1 MRRIATPTRQL
12 NKFGPGRDG
21 FTDGD
26 PIAGIPSTDLEADWF
41 DALQE
46 EAAAIAEYGGVA
58 LDPNDNTQLLQ
69 GIQRL
74 IAVALTS
81 RPLICSILDL
91 PTTNVGPI
99 IVTECS
105 EVWTWANTAF
115 FTGYRSLL
123 CGRPLDGHTAAP
135 LASEVD
141 AVGGLLPKVG
151 VYAGLWGYAQ
161 EQSLVRTEAVWQAN
175 RGAHWFSDYSAT
187 QFRVPDLRDM
197 FRRFT
202 GTDLDTANAR
212 TVGSR
217 QLQALLAHHHELS
230 SRSIAVG
237 AGGLLTS
244 PPAPRLAGGGSRRI
258 PADLRLGRSTSPTL
272 LGFMFDVPFTANA
285 RTLATRQSDAM
296 QNVVGSVGDIPGL
309 VAVSSGPF
317 SMQVAGSGGYGAGD
331 VIYRRAVFDLSRS
344 ARTSTETRGANVAY
358 HPESTPDVRLTAN
371 ARTLASRQAPQIQ
384 SHAHNL
390 RYSNTAGAVGGNQ
403 SVLDGGGALTY
414 STLTTG
420 GTETRPV
427 NAAYHPRVHA

>member
-1 MRRIATPTRQL
+1 MRRISTPTREL

-26 PIAGIPSTDLEADWF
+26 PIAGRVSTDLEADWF

-46 EAAAIAEYGGVA
+46 EVAAVAEYGGVA
-58 LDPNDNTQLLQ
+58 LNPSDNTQVLQ
-69 GIQRL
+69 GILRI
-74 IAVALTS
+74 IAEKLTS

-91 PTTNVGPI
+91 PTTDVGPI

-151 VYAGLWGYAQ
+151 AYAGLWGYAQ

-212 TVGSR
+212 
-217 QLQALLAHHHELS
+217 A
-230 SRSIAVG
+230 
-237 AGGLLTS
+237 
-244 PPAPRLAGGGSRRI
+244 
-258 PADLRLGRSTSPTL
+258 
-272 LGFMFDVPFTANA
+272 
-285 RTLATRQSDAM
+285 
-296 QNVVGSVGDIPGL
+296 
-309 VAVSSGPF
+309 
-317 SMQVAGSGGYGAGD
+317 
-331 VIYRRAVFDLSRS
+331 
-344 ARTSTETRGANVAY
+344 
-358 HPESTPDVRLTAN
+358 
-371 ARTLASRQAPQIQ
+371 LASRQAGALQ
-384 SHAHNL
+384 AHRHLLYGYLMSANP
-390 RYSNTAGAVGGNQ
+390 T
-403 SVLDGGGALTY
+403 GGGLFGLNTGSGSGTSSTY
-414 STLTTG
+414 IGDTG
-420 GTETRPV
+420 GQETRPV
-427 NAAYHPRVHA
+427 NTAYCPRIHA

>member
-1 MRRIATPTRQL
+1 MRRIATPTRHL

-21 FTDGD
+21 FANGD
-26 PIAGIPSTDLEADWF
+26 PIAGVPATDLQAEWF

-46 EAAAIAEYGGVA
+46 EVAAVAEFGGVA
-58 LDPNDNTQLLQ
+58 LDPNSNVQLLQ

-74 IAVALTS
+74 IALALTS

-91 PTTNVGPI
+91 PTTDVGPI

-151 VYAGLWGYAQ
+151 AYAGLWGYAQ

-212 TVGSR
+212 
-217 QLQALLAHHHELS
+217 A
-230 SRSIAVG
+230 
-237 AGGLLTS
+237 
-244 PPAPRLAGGGSRRI
+244 
-258 PADLRLGRSTSPTL
+258 
-272 LGFMFDVPFTANA
+272 
-285 RTLATRQSDAM
+285 
-296 QNVVGSVGDIPGL
+296 
-309 VAVSSGPF
+309 
-317 SMQVAGSGGYGAGD
+317 
-331 VIYRRAVFDLSRS
+331 
-344 ARTSTETRGANVAY
+344 
-358 HPESTPDVRLTAN
+358 
-371 ARTLASRQAPQIQ
+371 LASRQADQFR
-384 SHAHNL
+384 SHAHGGTTH
-390 RYSNTAGAVGGNQ
+390 SAQGAGGGN
-403 SVLDGGGALTY
+403 LLTGA
-414 STLTTG
+414 SGQTTTAG

-427 NAAYHPRVHA
+427 NTAYHARIHA

>member
-1 MRRIATPTRQL
+1 MRRISTPTREL

-26 PIAGIPSTDLEADWF
+26 PIAGRVSTDLEADWF

-46 EAAAIAEYGGVA
+46 EVAAVAEYGGVA
-58 LDPNDNTQLLQ
+58 LNPSDNTQVLQ
-69 GIQRL
+69 GILRI
-74 IAVALTS
+74 IAEKLTS

-91 PTTNVGPI
+91 PTTDVGPI

-151 VYAGLWGYAQ
+151 AYAGLWGYAQ

-202 GTDLDTANAR
+202 GTDLDTAN
-212 TVGSR
+212 V
-217 QLQALLAHHHELS
+217 
-230 SRSIAVG
+230 
-237 AGGLLTS
+237 
-244 PPAPRLAGGGSRRI
+244 
-258 PADLRLGRSTSPTL
+258 
-272 LGFMFDVPFTANA
+272 
-285 RTLATRQSDAM
+285 
-296 QNVVGSVGDIPGL
+296 
-309 VAVSSGPF
+309 
-317 SMQVAGSGGYGAGD
+317 
-331 VIYRRAVFDLSRS
+331 RA
-344 ARTSTETRGANVAY
+344 
-358 HPESTPDVRLTAN
+358 
-371 ARTLASRQAPQIQ
+371 LASRQTQQLQ
-384 SHAHNL
+384 SHQHGSLAIGFGDGSL
-390 RYSNTAGAVGGNQ
+390 GPGATSYALYGAGATGF
-403 SVLDGGGALTY
+403 A
-414 STLTTG
+414 G
-420 GTETRPV
+420 GTETRPMNV
-427 NAAYHPRVHA
+427 AYHPRIHV

>member
-1 MRRIATPTRQL
+1 MRRISTPTREL

-26 PIAGIPSTDLEADWF
+26 PIAGRVSTDLEADWF

-46 EAAAIAEYGGVA
+46 EVAAVAEYGGVA
-58 LDPNDNTQLLQ
+58 LNPSDNTQVLQ
-69 GIQRL
+69 GILRI
-74 IAVALTS
+74 IAEKLTS

-91 PTTNVGPI
+91 PTTDVGPI

-151 VYAGLWGYAQ
+151 AYAGLWGYAQ

-212 TVGSR
+212 VLGSR
-217 QLQALLAHHHELS
+217 QLDDLKSHYHVVVGT
-230 SRSIAVG
+230 IASAQGGFAGNPSG
-237 AGGLLTS
+237 AGGVPTWPTTS
-244 PPAPRLAGGGSRRI
+244 AGG
-258 PADLRLGRSTSPTL
+258 A
-272 LGFMFDVPFTANA
+272 
-285 RTLATRQSDAM
+285 
-296 QNVVGSVGDIPGL
+296 
-309 VAVSSGPF
+309 
-317 SMQVAGSGGYGAGD
+317 
-331 VIYRRAVFDLSRS
+331 
-344 ARTSTETRGANVAY
+344 
-358 HPESTPDVRLTAN
+358 
-371 ARTLASRQAPQIQ
+371 
-384 SHAHNL
+384 
-390 RYSNTAGAVGGNQ
+390 
-403 SVLDGGGALTY
+403 
-414 STLTTG
+414 
-420 GTETRPV
+420 ETRPM
-427 NAAYHPRVHA
+427 NTAYAPRIHA

>member
-123 CGRPLDGHTAAP
+123 RAP
-135 LASEVD
+135 LGWPHRRA
-141 AVGGLLPKVG
+141 AGQRGRRGRGLLPKVG

-212 TVGSR
+212 ALGSR
-217 QLQALLAHHHELS
+217 QVDQF
-230 SRSIAVG
+230 RSH
-237 AGGLLTS
+237 T
-244 PPAPRLAGGGSRRI
+244 
-258 PADLRLGRSTSPTL
+258 
-272 LGFMFDVPFTANA
+272 
-285 RTLATRQSDAM
+285 
-296 QNVVGSVGDIPGL
+296 
-309 VAVSSGPF
+309 
-317 SMQVAGSGGYGAGD
+317 
-331 VIYRRAVFDLSRS
+331 
-344 ARTSTETRGANVAY
+344 
-358 HPESTPDVRLTAN
+358 
-371 ARTLASRQAPQIQ
+371 
-384 SHAHNL
+384 HNI
-390 RYSNTAGAVGGNQ
+390 RY
-403 SVLDGGGALTY
+403 
-414 STLTTG
+414 
-420 GTETRPV
+420 
-427 NAAYHPRVHA
+427 

>member
-1 MRRIATPTRQL
+1 MRRISTPTREL

-26 PIAGIPSTDLEADWF
+26 PIAGRVSTDLEADWF

-46 EAAAIAEYGGVA
+46 EVATVAEHGGVA

-74 IAVALTS
+74 IAAALTS

-91 PTTNVGPI
+91 PTTDVGPI

-151 VYAGLWGYAQ
+151 AYAGLWGYAQ

-212 TVGSR
+212 ALGSA
-217 QLQALLAHHHELS
+217 QIDMFKAHSH
-230 SRSIAVG
+230 
-237 AGGLLTS
+237 T
-244 PPAPRLAGGGSRRI
+244 I
-258 PADLRLGRSTSPTL
+258 P
-272 LGFMFDVPFTANA
+272 N
-285 RTLATRQSDAM
+285 Q
-296 QNVVGSVGDIPGL
+296 
-309 VAVSSGPF
+309 
-317 SMQVAGSGGYGAGD
+317 GSGATAASLTNGSGD
-331 VIYRRAVFDLSRS
+331 
-344 ARTSTETRGANVAY
+344 
-358 HPESTPDVRLTAN
+358 
-371 ARTLASRQAPQIQ
+371 
-384 SHAHNL
+384 
-390 RYSNTAGAVGGNQ
+390 SNTYPTG
-403 SVLDGGGALTY
+403 TR
-414 STLTTG
+414 G

-427 NAAYHPRVHA
+427 NAAYHPRVHV

>member
-1 MRRIATPTRQL
+1 MRRISTPTREL

-26 PIAGIPSTDLEADWF
+26 SIAGRVSTDLEADWF

-46 EAAAIAEYGGVA
+46 EVAAVAEYGGVA
-58 LDPNDNTQLLQ
+58 LNPSDNTQVLQ
-69 GIQRL
+69 GILRI
-74 IAVALTS
+74 IAEKLTS

-91 PTTNVGPI
+91 PTTDVGPI

-141 AVGGLLPKVG
+141 AIGGLLPKVG
-151 VYAGLWGYAQ
+151 AYAGLWGYAQ

-212 TVGSR
+212 ALGSA
-217 QLQALLAHHHELS
+217 QIDMFKAHSHT
-230 SRSIAVG
+230 IPNQG
-237 AGGLLTS
+237 AGAGTASLTNGNGDS
-244 PPAPRLAGGGSRRI
+244 N
-258 PADLRLGRSTSPTL
+258 TYPT
-272 LGFMFDVPFTANA
+272 G
-285 RTLATRQSDAM
+285 
-296 QNVVGSVGDIPGL
+296 
-309 VAVSSGPF
+309 
-317 SMQVAGSGGYGAGD
+317 
-331 VIYRRAVFDLSRS
+331 
-344 ARTSTETRGANVAY
+344 TRG
-358 HPESTPDVRLTAN
+358 
-371 ARTLASRQAPQIQ
+371 
-384 SHAHNL
+384 
-390 RYSNTAGAVGGNQ
+390 GA
-403 SVLDGGGALTY
+403 
-414 STLTTG
+414 
-420 GTETRPV
+420 ETRPV
-427 NAAYHPRVHA
+427 NTAYHPRIHA

>member
-1 MRRIATPTRQL
+1 MRRISTPTREL

-21 FTDGD
+21 FTNGD
-26 PIAGIPSTDLEADWF
+26 PIAGRVSTDLEADWF

-46 EAAAIAEYGGVA
+46 EVAAVAEYGGVA
-58 LDPNDNTQLLQ
+58 LNPSDNTQLLQ
-69 GIQRL
+69 GILRI
-74 IAVALTS
+74 IAEKLTS

-91 PTTNVGPI
+91 PTTDVGPI

-151 VYAGLWGYAQ
+151 AYAGLWGYAQ

-212 TVGSR
+212 ALGSR
-217 QLQALLAHHHELS
+217 QRDASQ
-230 SRSIAVG
+230 RIVG
-237 AGGLLTS
+237 
-244 PPAPRLAGGGSRRI
+244 
-258 PADLRLGRSTSPTL
+258 
-272 LGFMFDVPFTANA
+272 
-285 RTLATRQSDAM
+285 
-296 QNVVGSVGDIPGL
+296 
-309 VAVSSGPF
+309 
-317 SMQVAGSGGYGAGD
+317 
-331 VIYRRAVFDLSRS
+331 
-344 ARTSTETRGANVAY
+344 
-358 HPESTPDVRLTAN
+358 
-371 ARTLASRQAPQIQ
+371 
-384 SHAHNL
+384 
-390 RYSNTAGAVGGNQ
+390 
-403 SVLDGGGALTY
+403 
-414 STLTTG
+414 
-420 GTETRPV
+420 
-427 NAAYHPRVHA
+427 

>member
-1 MRRIATPTRQL
+1 MRRISTPTREL

-26 PIAGIPSTDLEADWF
+26 PIAGRVSTDLEADWF

-46 EAAAIAEYGGVA
+46 EVAAVAEYGGVA
-58 LDPNDNTQLLQ
+58 LNPSDNTQLLQ
-69 GIQRL
+69 GILRI
-74 IAVALTS
+74 IAEKLTS

-91 PTTNVGPI
+91 PTTDVGPI

-141 AVGGLLPKVG
+141 AIGGLLPKVG
-151 VYAGLWGYAQ
+151 AYAGLWGYAQ

-212 TVGSR
+212 ALGSA
-217 QLQALLAHHHELS
+217 QIDMFKAHSHT
-230 SRSIAVG
+230 IPNQG
-237 AGGLLTS
+237 AGAATASLTNGNGDS
-244 PPAPRLAGGGSRRI
+244 N
-258 PADLRLGRSTSPTL
+258 TYPT
-272 LGFMFDVPFTANA
+272 G
-285 RTLATRQSDAM
+285 
-296 QNVVGSVGDIPGL
+296 
-309 VAVSSGPF
+309 
-317 SMQVAGSGGYGAGD
+317 
-331 VIYRRAVFDLSRS
+331 
-344 ARTSTETRGANVAY
+344 TRG
-358 HPESTPDVRLTAN
+358 
-371 ARTLASRQAPQIQ
+371 
-384 SHAHNL
+384 
-390 RYSNTAGAVGGNQ
+390 GA
-403 SVLDGGGALTY
+403 
-414 STLTTG
+414 
-420 GTETRPV
+420 ETRPV
-427 NAAYHPRVHA
+427 NTAYHPRIHA

>member
-21 FTDGD
+21 FSNGD

-58 LDPNDNTQLLQ
+58 LDPNDNTQVLK
-69 GIQRL
+69 GILRI
-74 IAVALTS
+74 IAEKLTS

-91 PTTNVGPI
+91 PTTDVGPI

-151 VYAGLWGYAQ
+151 AYAGLWGYAQ

-212 TVGSR
+212 
-217 QLQALLAHHHELS
+217 A
-230 SRSIAVG
+230 
-237 AGGLLTS
+237 
-244 PPAPRLAGGGSRRI
+244 
-258 PADLRLGRSTSPTL
+258 
-272 LGFMFDVPFTANA
+272 
-285 RTLATRQSDAM
+285 
-296 QNVVGSVGDIPGL
+296 
-309 VAVSSGPF
+309 
-317 SMQVAGSGGYGAGD
+317 
-331 VIYRRAVFDLSRS
+331 
-344 ARTSTETRGANVAY
+344 
-358 HPESTPDVRLTAN
+358 
-371 ARTLASRQAPQIQ
+371 LASRQAAAIESH
-384 SHAHNL
+384 SHALPNVPSL
-390 RYSNTAGAVGGNQ
+390 NGSGASWKSADVPYNGLSTQATAAA
-403 SVLDGGGALTY
+403 GGA
-414 STLTTG
+414 
-420 GTETRPV
+420 ETRPRNV
-427 NAAYHPRVHA
+427 AFHPRIHA

>member
-1 MRRIATPTRQL
+1 MRRISTPTREL

-26 PIAGIPSTDLEADWF
+26 PIAGRVSTDLEADWF

-46 EAAAIAEYGGVA
+46 EVAAVAEYGGVA
-58 LDPNDNTQLLQ
+58 LNPSDNTQVLQ
-69 GIQRL
+69 GILRI
-74 IAVALTS
+74 IAEKLTS

-91 PTTNVGPI
+91 PTTDVGPI

-151 VYAGLWGYAQ
+151 AYAGLWGYAQ

-212 TVGSR
+212 ALGSR
-217 QLQALLAHHHELS
+217 QVDQF
-230 SRSIAVG
+230 RSH
-237 AGGLLTS
+237 T
-244 PPAPRLAGGGSRRI
+244 
-258 PADLRLGRSTSPTL
+258 
-272 LGFMFDVPFTANA
+272 
-285 RTLATRQSDAM
+285 
-296 QNVVGSVGDIPGL
+296 
-309 VAVSSGPF
+309 
-317 SMQVAGSGGYGAGD
+317 
-331 VIYRRAVFDLSRS
+331 
-344 ARTSTETRGANVAY
+344 
-358 HPESTPDVRLTAN
+358 
-371 ARTLASRQAPQIQ
+371 
-384 SHAHNL
+384 HNI
-390 RYSNTAGAVGGNQ
+390 RYSNNATPSGANQ
-403 SVLDGGGALTY
+403 AVLDGGGA
-414 STLTTG
+414 SGVNTLGAG
-420 GTETRPV
+420 GAETRPV
-427 NAAYHPRVHA
+427 NAAFHPRIHA

>member
-1 MRRIATPTRQL
+1 MRRISTPTREL

-21 FTDGD
+21 FTNGD
-26 PIAGIPSTDLEADWF
+26 PIAGRVSTDLEADWF

-46 EAAAIAEYGGVA
+46 EVAAVAEYGGVA
-58 LDPNDNTQLLQ
+58 LNPSDNTQLLQ
-69 GIQRL
+69 GILRI
-74 IAVALTS
+74 IAEQLTS

-91 PTTNVGPI
+91 PTTDVGPI

-151 VYAGLWGYAQ
+151 AYAGLWGYAQ

-212 TVGSR
+212 PLGSR
-217 QLQALLAHHHELS
+217 QQDAFREHSHPLS
-230 SRSIAVG
+230 VNREQVS
-237 AGGLLTS
+237 
-244 PPAPRLAGGGSRRI
+244 GGGSGS
-258 PADLRLGRSTSPTL
+258 AGLLLASLGGGGGTSP
-272 LGFMFDVPFTANA
+272 
-285 RTLATRQSDAM
+285 
-296 QNVVGSVGDIPGL
+296 
-309 VAVSSGPF
+309 
-317 SMQVAGSGGYGAGD
+317 AGG
-331 VIYRRAVFDLSRS
+331 R
-344 ARTSTETRGANVAY
+344 ETRPANVAY
-358 HPESTPDVRLTAN
+358 HPR
-371 ARTLASRQAPQIQ
+371 I
-384 SHAHNL
+384 HA
-390 RYSNTAGAVGGNQ
+390 
-403 SVLDGGGALTY
+403 
-414 STLTTG
+414 
-420 GTETRPV
+420 
-427 NAAYHPRVHA
+427 

>member
-1 MRRIATPTRQL
+1 MRRIATPTRHL

-21 FTDGD
+21 FANGD
-26 PIAGIPSTDLEADWF
+26 PIAGVPATDLQAEWF

-46 EAAAIAEYGGVA
+46 EVAAVAEFGGVA
-58 LDPNDNTQLLQ
+58 LDPNSNVQLLQ

-74 IAVALTS
+74 IALALTS

-91 PTTNVGPI
+91 PTTDVGPI

-151 VYAGLWGYAQ
+151 AYAGLWGYAQ

-212 TVGSR
+212 GMGSK
-217 QLQALLAHHHELS
+217 QLDASQH
-230 SRSIAVG
+230 
-237 AGGLLTS
+237 
-244 PPAPRLAGGGSRRI
+244 
-258 PADLRLGRSTSPTL
+258 
-272 LGFMFDVPFTANA
+272 MFG
-285 RTLATRQSDAM
+285 M
-296 QNVVGSVGDIPGL
+296 VGSVQAKNI
-309 VAVSSGPF
+309 AGPF
-317 SMQVAGSGGYGAGD
+317 REEPGTTTWFAASQTQAQA
-331 VIYRRAVFDLSRS
+331 F
-344 ARTSTETRGANVAY
+344 ANV
-358 HPESTPDVRLTAN
+358 SFDSSRVVRV
-371 ARTLASRQAPQIQ
+371 S
-384 SHAHNL
+384 
-390 RYSNTAGAVGGNQ
+390 
-403 SVLDGGGALTY
+403 
-414 STLTTG
+414 
-420 GTETRPV
+420 TETRPV
-427 NAAYHPRVHA
+427 NVAYHPRMHA

>member
-21 FTDGD
+21 FTNGD
-26 PIAGIPSTDLEADWF
+26 PIAGVPSTDLEADWF

-46 EAAAIAEYGGVA
+46 EAATIAEYGGVA
-58 LDPNDNTQLLQ
+58 LDPNDNTQVLQ
-69 GIQRL
+69 GILRI
-74 IAVALTS
+74 IAEKLTS

-91 PTTNVGPI
+91 PTTDVGPI

-151 VYAGLWGYAQ
+151 AYAGLWGYAQ

-212 TVGSR
+212 VLASR
-217 QLQALLAHHHELS
+217 QLDAFKSHDHPEL
-230 SRSIAVG
+230 G
-237 AGGLLTS
+237 A
-244 PPAPRLAGGGSRRI
+244 RY
-258 PADLRLGRSTSPTL
+258 D
-272 LGFMFDVPFTANA
+272 
-285 RTLATRQSDAM
+285 
-296 QNVVGSVGDIPGL
+296 
-309 VAVSSGPF
+309 
-317 SMQVAGSGGYGAGD
+317 
-331 VIYRRAVFDLSRS
+331 
-344 ARTSTETRGANVAY
+344 TSTTAGITTILHKGVETLGLINTGPTGGAETRPRNVAY
-358 HPESTPDVRLTAN
+358 HPRL
-371 ARTLASRQAPQIQ
+371 
-384 SHAHNL
+384 H
-390 RYSNTAGAVGGNQ
+390 V
-403 SVLDGGGALTY
+403 
-414 STLTTG
+414 
-420 GTETRPV
+420 
-427 NAAYHPRVHA
+427 

>member
-1 MRRIATPTRQL
+1 M

-26 PIAGIPSTDLEADWF
+26 PIAGRVSTDLEADWF

-46 EAAAIAEYGGVA
+46 EVAAVAEYGGVA
-58 LDPNDNTQLLQ
+58 LNPSDNTQVLQ
-69 GIQRL
+69 GILRI
-74 IAVALTS
+74 IAEKLTS

-91 PTTNVGPI
+91 PTTDVGPI

-151 VYAGLWGYAQ
+151 AYAGLWGYAQ

-212 TVGSR
+212 ALGSEQGDSLRSHLHTLPNATWDAFSGTSSMGSASGTSGTV
-217 QLQALLAHHHELS
+217 
-230 SRSIAVG
+230 I
-237 AGGLLTS
+237 
-244 PPAPRLAGGGSRRI
+244 
-258 PADLRLGRSTSPTL
+258 GRSTT
-272 LGFMFDVPFTANA
+272 
-285 RTLATRQSDAM
+285 
-296 QNVVGSVGDIPGL
+296 
-309 VAVSSGPF
+309 
-317 SMQVAGSGGYGAGD
+317 
-331 VIYRRAVFDLSRS
+331 S
-344 ARTSTETRGANVAY
+344 A
-358 HPESTPDVRLTAN
+358 
-371 ARTLASRQAPQIQ
+371 
-384 SHAHNL
+384 
-390 RYSNTAGAVGGNQ
+390 
-403 SVLDGGGALTY
+403 GGA
-414 STLTTG
+414 
-420 GTETRPV
+420 ETRPV
-427 NAAYHPRVHA
+427 NTAYLPRIHA

>member
-115 FTGYRSLL
+115 FTGYRSAV
-123 CGRPLDGHTAAP
+123 RAPLDGHTAAP

-212 TVGSR
+212 T
-217 QLQALLAHHHELS
+217 
-230 SRSIAVG
+230 
-237 AGGLLTS
+237 
-244 PPAPRLAGGGSRRI
+244 
-258 PADLRLGRSTSPTL
+258 
-272 LGFMFDVPFTANA
+272 
-285 RTLATRQSDAM
+285 
-296 QNVVGSVGDIPGL
+296 
-309 VAVSSGPF
+309 
-317 SMQVAGSGGYGAGD
+317 
-331 VIYRRAVFDLSRS
+331 
-344 ARTSTETRGANVAY
+344 
-358 HPESTPDVRLTAN
+358 
-371 ARTLASRQAPQIQ
+371 LASRQAPQIQ

-420 GTETRPV
+420 GTETPSQRCLS
-427 NAAYHPRVHA
+427 PRVHA

>member
-1 MRRIATPTRQL
+1 MRRISTPTREL

-26 PIAGIPSTDLEADWF
+26 PIAGRVSTDLEADWF

-46 EAAAIAEYGGVA
+46 EVAAVAEYGGVA
-58 LDPNDNTQLLQ
+58 LNPSDNTQVLQ
-69 GIQRL
+69 GILRI
-74 IAVALTS
+74 IAEKLTS

-91 PTTNVGPI
+91 PTTDVGPI

-151 VYAGLWGYAQ
+151 AYAGLWGYAQ

-187 QFRVPDLRDM
+187 QFRVPDLRDK

-212 TVGSR
+212 ALGSR
-217 QLQALLAHHHELS
+217 QA
-230 SRSIAVG
+230 
-237 AGGLLTS
+237 
-244 PPAPRLAGGGSRRI
+244 
-258 PADLRLGRSTSPTL
+258 
-272 LGFMFDVPFTANA
+272 
-285 RTLATRQSDAM
+285 DAM
-296 QNVVGSVGDIPGL
+296 QRITAS
-309 VAVSSGPF
+309 
-317 SMQVAGSGGYGAGD
+317 
-331 VIYRRAVFDLSRS
+331 FDLRRMANGDSLVGNAGTFGAMAFAATGGGVSTTMDLATSAATLGDNRISLDSGRVARS
-344 ARTSTETRGANVAY
+344 ANETRGV
-358 HPESTPDVRLTAN
+358 
-371 ARTLASRQAPQIQ
+371 
-384 SHAHNL
+384 
-390 RYSNTAGAVGGNQ
+390 NT
-403 SVLDGGGALTY
+403 
-414 STLTTG
+414 
-420 GTETRPV
+420 
-427 NAAYHPRVHA
+427 AYHPRIHA

>member
-1 MRRIATPTRQL
+1 MRRISTPTREL

-21 FTDGD
+21 FTNGD
-26 PIAGIPSTDLEADWF
+26 PIAGRVSTDLEADWF

-46 EAAAIAEYGGVA
+46 EVAAVAEYGGVA
-58 LDPNDNTQLLQ
+58 LNPSDNTQLLQ
-69 GIQRL
+69 GILRI
-74 IAVALTS
+74 IAEKLTS

-91 PTTNVGPI
+91 PTTDVGPI

-151 VYAGLWGYAQ
+151 AYAGLWGYAQ

-212 TVGSR
+212 SLGSR
-217 QLQALLAHHHELS
+217 QADGIREHAHG
-230 SRSIAVG
+230 IAGAAQIDG
-237 AGGLLTS
+237 AGGAVSRKADNIGTTS
-244 PPAPRLAGGGSRRI
+244 TAGIVGGG
-258 PADLRLGRSTSPTL
+258 RS
-272 LGFMFDVPFTANA
+272 
-285 RTLATRQSDAM
+285 
-296 QNVVGSVGDIPGL
+296 
-309 VAVSSGPF
+309 
-317 SMQVAGSGGYGAGD
+317 
-331 VIYRRAVFDLSRS
+331 
-344 ARTSTETRGANVAY
+344 
-358 HPESTPDVRLTAN
+358 
-371 ARTLASRQAPQIQ
+371 
-384 SHAHNL
+384 
-390 RYSNTAGAVGGNQ
+390 
-403 SVLDGGGALTY
+403 
-414 STLTTG
+414 
-420 GTETRPV
+420 ETRPV
-427 NAAYHPRVHA
+427 NIAYHPRLHV

>member
-1 MRRIATPTRQL
+1 M

-21 FTDGD
+21 FANGD
-26 PIAGIPSTDLEADWF
+26 PIAGVPATDLQAEWF

-46 EAAAIAEYGGVA
+46 EVAAVAEFGGVA
-58 LDPNDNTQLLQ
+58 LDPNSNVQLLQ

-74 IAVALTS
+74 IALALTS

-91 PTTNVGPI
+91 PTTDVGPI

-151 VYAGLWGYAQ
+151 AYAGLWGYAQ

-212 TVGSR
+212 AMASHQRDAYGRHSHLMLDTLWDTYSGT
-217 QLQALLAHHHELS
+217 QLFNTAGGKNGFGS
-230 SRSIAVG
+230 SRSTE
-237 AGGLLTS
+237 L
-244 PPAPRLAGGGSRRI
+244 
-258 PADLRLGRSTSPTL
+258 
-272 LGFMFDVPFTANA
+272 
-285 RTLATRQSDAM
+285 
-296 QNVVGSVGDIPGL
+296 
-309 VAVSSGPF
+309 
-317 SMQVAGSGGYGAGD
+317 SGGA
-331 VIYRRAVFDLSRS
+331 
-344 ARTSTETRGANVAY
+344 
-358 HPESTPDVRLTAN
+358 
-371 ARTLASRQAPQIQ
+371 
-384 SHAHNL
+384 
-390 RYSNTAGAVGGNQ
+390 
-403 SVLDGGGALTY
+403 
-414 STLTTG
+414 
-420 GTETRPV
+420 ETRPR
-427 NAAYHPRVHA
+427 NTAYHPRIHV